1 MILPQIIRTPTQSVS
16 SVLTLSAILVIFAM
30 LLIPPFGL
38 SHGES
43 PVNYFASLH
52 AEDALAGEHSDVC
65 SDDGDARVAPDCDS
79 NDARFTI
86 EMLPLGP
93 RGAVIARARER
104 SMVILHSQNACS
116 AWFQEANP
124 QALEV
129 LRSLHY
135 ELDDNGTSVI
145 DSVRDDFGAKVFKH
159 PWGARANENAGTN
172 SMIRI
177 NSNGPFFIR
186 QSRVAN
192 SIGAPSLASDW
203 HMLTIGPYV
212 GDTPKTRITMML
224 HELAHIIGRIPEDD
238 DSWNG
243 RSSQNTAEILRHC
256 KKEID
261 FVTRKASH

>member
-1 MILPQIIRTPTQSVS
+1 MILRQIIRTPAQSVS
-16 SVLTLSAILVIFAM
+16 SVLTFSAILAIFAG

-38 SHGES
+38 SRGES
-43 PVNYFASLH
+43 PVNNFASLR
-52 AEDALAGEHSDVC
+52 AEDALPGEHSEAC
-65 SDDGDARVAPDCDS
+65 SDHGDARVATDCDG
-79 NDARFTI
+79 NDARFAS

-93 RGAVIARARER
+93 RGALIARAREQ
-104 SMVILHSQNACS
+104 SMVILRSQNACS

-145 DSVRDDFGAKVFKH
+145 DSVRDDFGTKVFKH
-159 PWGARANENAGTN
+159 PWGARANENAGSN

-186 QSRVAN
+186 QSRVAD
-192 SIGAPSLASDW
+192 SIGPPSLASDW
-203 HMLTIGPYV
+203 HVLTIGPYV

-261 FVTRKASH
+261 FATRKPAH